1 MAVPHG
7 EPDGSTLA
15 LRRRVTRLR
24 VRLPSLFRRS
34 PIRSAAIAVAL
45 AAGALAAHAGEAGA
59 QTSAAA
65 TPVQGPGT
73 LPAVGSTVAGRIV
86 GWPDSLPIAGAMVSV
101 EALGRSVLSSRDGF
115 FQLGALPAG
124 THTLVVRQV
133 GFRPAIMTVRV
144 MGLADLPSTDGHY
157 TVALARLPALL
168 DLVVVRG
175 RGTEKASGCR
185 EAGFRG
191 RQMDPRVR
199 PVLEQLEANVQRMR
213 DVGRRFPLEYRVAR
227 TRHLRVETGAL
238 VAQKGDTVLRRSDVR
253 RPYAPG
259 RVLET
264 RLLGERGVMGREM
277 FVPGVVDL
285 ADSTFQDTHCF
296 KYAGVERQDGRLV
309 HRVDFA
315 PLDRLF
321 DADVA
326 GSLWLDAHTWWLV
339 RSSFRLTRVPAT
351 MRVRAVE
358 VTGEYHEARPGIVVP
373 QALFTVETVRGVKVG
388 GARITEFLQ
397 RDQVVAWKWAG
408 DEAAAEERAASK

>member
-1 MAVPHG
+1 MHPF
-7 EPDGSTLA
+7 DLRSTSLLHPL
-15 LRRRVTRLR
+15 LRR
-24 VRLPSLFRRS
+24 
-34 PIRSAAIAVAL
+34 VAL
-45 AAGALAAHAGEAGA
+45 AATLAGGVLAFAAGRAGA

-65 TPVQGPGT
+65 TPLQGPGT
-73 LPAVGSTVAGRIV
+73 LPAVGTTVAGRVV

-101 EALGRSVLSSRDGF
+101 EALGRSVLASRDGF
-115 FQLGALPAG
+115 FRLSGLPAG

-144 MGLADLPSTDGHY
+144 MGLAELPGTNGPYTDGPY

-175 RGTEKASGCR
+175 RAPEKAAACR

-199 PVLEQLEANVQRMR
+199 PVMEQLEANVERMR
-213 DVGRRFPLEYRVAR
+213 DVGRRFPLEYRVVR

-238 VAQKGDTVLRRSDVR
+238 VAQQGDTVLRRSDVR

-259 RVLET
+259 RVLEA
-264 RLLGERGVMGREM
+264 RLLGERGIMGREM

-296 KYAGVERQDGRLV
+296 RYAGVERQDGRLV
-309 HRVDFA
+309 HRIDFA

-351 MRVRAVE
+351 MRVRSVE
-358 VTGEYHEARPGIVVP
+358 VTGEYREARPGIVVP
-373 QALFTVETVRGVKVG
+373 EALFTVETVKGVKVG

-408 DEAAAEERAASK
+408 DEAVVDDREASR